1 MKKSDTGKLSLA
13 VLALAGCATTKD
25 VPGQPHERSDFGLP
39 PVRAALEFPSGER
52 EVTLGW
58 LVDELARLSGQEL
71 AMRPQLRQQLDQ
83 LREPLELTTPVP
95 AHEVY
100 AYVEGM
106 LAVQGVVVA
115 PVKAGDRPV
124 LGVYGSSMI
133 MGRPEAGETRPLVI
147 EPGQVEALVDHPALL
162 CQVMLVFE
170 NIDSRQLQTQLRQ
183 LLVDS
188 TGTKQVVPAGDRA
201 LLVQAPGAQLLGLV
215 RLLRAVDLASA
226 QRPRAAPQPAV
237 GPAIPDGPRPGG

>member
-39 PVRAALEFPSGER
+39 PVTAPLEFPSGER

-71 AMRPQLRQQLDQ
+71 AMQPQVRHQLDQ

-100 AYVEGM
+100 PYVEGM
-106 LAVQGVVVA
+106 LAVQGMVVA
-115 PVKAGDRPV
+115 PIKAGERPV
-124 LGVYGSSMI
+124 LGVYD
-133 MGRPEAGETRPLVI
+133 AGTNIPNPGEMQPLVI

-188 TGTKQVVPAGDRA
+188 TGARQVVPAGDRG
-201 LLVQAPGAQLLGLV
+201 LLVQAPGSQLLGLA
-215 RLLRAVDLASA
+215 RLLRQVDLASA
-226 QRPRAAPQPAV
+226 ARPRAAPQPAV
-237 GPAIPDGPRPGG
+237 GPAIPGAPRPGG